1 MFILLQFYFFIR
13 FEQVFCFKVF
23 GVFFLFWDL
32 RLEVVLENFSV
43 ILFFIDELM
52 GFGNGVVKIGY
63 FVNWSYLF
71 VGDLVRNVG
80 NFGEFIQ
87 KRDIERFFKVRYMK
101 EFMFLLVYFYMN
113 LEFIYGKVYMWVS
126 GMMNNFNYF
135 FVDLIFWMYYCF
147 IDYVWE
153 KI

>member
-1 MFILLQFYFFIR
+1 MFKFFFR

>member
-1 MFILLQFYFFIR
+1 
-13 FEQVFCFKVF
+13 
-23 GVFFLFWDL
+23 
-32 RLEVVLENFSV
+32 
-43 ILFFIDELM
+43 M

-87 KRDIERFFKVRYMK
+87 RRDIERFFKVRYMK
-101 EFMFLLVYFYMN
+101 EFMFLLVYFQMN

>member
-1 MFILLQFYFFIR
+1 MFKFFFR

-87 KRDIERFFKVRYMK
+87 RRDIERFFKVRYMK

>member
-1 MFILLQFYFFIR
+1 M
-13 FEQVFCFKVF
+13 
-23 GVFFLFWDL
+23 FWDL

-80 NFGEFIQ
+80 NFGEFIK

>member
-1 MFILLQFYFFIR
+1 M
-13 FEQVFCFKVF
+13 
-23 GVFFLFWDL
+23 FWDL

-80 NFGEFIQ
+80 NFGEFI
-87 KRDIERFFKVRYMK
+87 
-101 EFMFLLVYFYMN
+101 
-113 LEFIYGKVYMWVS
+113 
-126 GMMNNFNYF
+126 
-135 FVDLIFWMYYCF
+135 
-147 IDYVWE
+147 
-153 KI
+153 

>member
-1 MFILLQFYFFIR
+1 
-13 FEQVFCFKVF
+13 
-23 GVFFLFWDL
+23 
-32 RLEVVLENFSV
+32 
-43 ILFFIDELM
+43 
-52 GFGNGVVKIGY
+52 
-63 FVNWSYLF
+63 
-71 VGDLVRNVG
+71 
-80 NFGEFIQ
+80 
-87 KRDIERFFKVRYMK
+87 
-101 EFMFLLVYFYMN
+101 MFLLVYFYMN